1 MSEDRLVKITSVESF
16 AEAEQILQI
25 LKQNGITAYRI
36 LLDIAGADFINIYTI
51 TYYFNVNYCSSQW
64 SLVL

>member
-36 LLDIAGADFINIYTI
+36 LLDIAGADCINMYTI